1 MTGPI
6 KKAKISN
13 LRLFYCS
20 FHQQKPALIDS
31 KLIIKLTTAIAV
43 LGFSLVILNL
53 LFNFKTRTSTLIFVV
68 GFAMMF
74 LGTLW
79 KAVIDMNKE
88 D

>member
-1 MTGPI
+1 M
-6 KKAKISN
+6 
-13 LRLFYCS
+13 
-20 FHQQKPALIDS
+20 
-31 KLIIKLTTAIAV
+31 KLITAVAV
-43 LGFSLVILNL
+43 TGFALVVFNL
-53 LFNFKTRTSTLIFVV
+53 LFNFKTRTSTLLFVV